1 MSELRQNVLTGDWVV
16 FAKGRAQ
23 RPHEFVRPP
32 RYIDPIPPYH
42 ATCPFCPGNEGDNT
56 DEVLRLGSPDRWQ
69 VRVVRNKFPAFTNEG
84 ERIRQTV
91 GLYRRLTGVG
101 HHEVIIEHPRHD
113 QVPARM
119 SAAEIALVLEAYR
132 QRYVLLRRDP
142 RVEAI
147 ILFKNHG
154 EGAGSSLVHPHSQLA
169 AVPIVPYQFRVHI
182 EGAIRYLDSTGE
194 CIFCRMLA
202 EELAAGDRLVCE
214 TEHFVA
220 FCPYA
225 ALVPFNILIL
235 PRRHAS
241 AYDDITPAE
250 LLDLANILQRVLW
263 ALHHGLNNPDYN
275 YTVRSVPTDDA
286 ATDYFHWYL
295 SIMPRASKIAG
306 FELGSG
312 MFINTVMPEESAAFL
327 REQLT
332 RDPCVKA
339 PAAVVP

>member
-16 FAKGRAQ
+16 FAKGRAR
-23 RPHEFVRPP
+23 RPHELVQPL
-32 RYIDPIPPYH
+32 RYLDPIPPYH
-42 ATCPFCPGNEGDNT
+42 ATCPFCPGQEGDNA
-56 DEVLRLGSPDRWQ
+56 DEVLRLFLPGQGDRWQ
-69 VRVVRNKFPAFTNEG
+69 VRVVRNKFPAFTTEG

-101 HHEVIIEHPRHD
+101 HHEVIIEHPCHN

-119 SAAEIALVLEAYR
+119 SVPEIALILEAYY

-154 EGAGSSLVHPHSQLA
+154 EAAGSSLIHPHSQLT

-182 EGAIRYLDSTGE
+182 EEAIRYLDSTGE
-194 CIFCRMLA
+194 CIFCRMLQ

-214 TEHFVA
+214 TTHFVA

-225 ALVPFNILIL
+225 ALVPFQILIL

-241 AYDDITPAE
+241 AFDDITTAE
-250 LLDLANILQRVLW
+250 LWDLAKMLKQVLW
-263 ALHHGLNNPDYN
+263 ALYQGLNNPDYN

-286 ATDYFHWYL
+286 ATDYFHWHL
-295 SIMPRASKIAG
+295 SVMPRASKIAG

-327 REQLT
+327 REQLA
-332 RDPCVKA
+332 R
-339 PAAVVP
+339 

>member
-23 RPHEFVRPP
+23 RPHEFVQPP
-32 RYIDPIPPYH
+32 RSLEPVPPYH
-42 ATCPFCPGNEGDNT
+42 PTCPFCLGNEGDNS
-56 DEVLRLGSPDRWQ
+56 DEVLRLSLPGSPDRWQ
-69 VRVVRNKFPAFTNEG
+69 VRVVRNKFPAFATEG

-113 QVPARM
+113 RVPAWM
-119 SAAEIALVLEAYR
+119 SVDELALVLEAYR
-132 QRYVLLRRDP
+132 QRYVVLRRDP

-154 EGAGSSLVHPHSQLA
+154 EGAGSSLVHPHSQLT

-194 CIFCRMLA
+194 CIFCRMIA

-225 ALVPFNILIL
+225 ALVPFQILIL

-250 LLDLANILQRVLW
+250 LQDLAKILQQVLG
-263 ALHHGLNNPDYN
+263 ALHRGLNNPDYN

-295 SIMPRASKIAG
+295 SVMPRASKIAG

-327 REQLT
+327 REQL
-332 RDPCVKA
+332 A
-339 PAAVVP
+339 PTAPLAVVP